1 MLAVY
6 WLDKFTLCRFNV
18 SYWAAEKADLDTE
31 NGKNIMNN
39 KNSFDIIL
47 IVCFRHRYRSRLKYA
62 FIKLRHSSEIITVV
76 GILRR

>member
-1 MLAVY
+1 MLTVY

-47 IVCFRHRYRSRLKYA
+47 IFLIVCFRHRCRSRLKYA
-62 FIKLRHSSEIITVV
+62 FIKLRHSS
-76 GILRR
+76 